1 MHRAW
6 SEAMLRG
13 LLARWRACRLA
24 KIPDDHGYPGDA
36 DRAAIQQGREANN
49 HLAAPMQSYY
59 APRDRP

>member
-1 MHRAW
+1 
-6 SEAMLRG
+6 MLRG

-36 DRAAIQQGREANN
+36 DRTAIQQGREANN
-49 HLAAPMQSYY
+49 HMAAPMQSYY